1 MLAAFL
7 LSLQDTAA
15 AVALPTMGREL
26 ELGTAGLEWV
36 VNAYTVALMV
46 LVLPAGRLADRF
58 GRRRLFVIG
67 LVVFGVASL
76 AAGLASAGAMLLAAR
91 VVQGAGAGLM
101 GPASLALVSEMGG
114 GRRAAAVGGWAA
126 AAAAGLALGP
136 LLGAVLTEQL
146 GYGGCEAFDCLG
158 AGQRASAIFAAQNW
172 RRSILR

>member
-15 AVALPTMGREL
+15 AVALPTIGRDL
-26 ELGTAGLEWV
+26 ELGAAGLEWV

-76 AAGLASAGAMLLAAR
+76 AAGLASDGVVLLVSR

-101 GPASLALVSEMGG
+101 GPASLALVGETGR
-114 GRRAAAVGGWAA
+114 GRRAAAVGAWAG
-126 AAAAGLALGP
+126 AAAGLALGP
-136 LLGAVLTEQL
+136 LLGAVLTEPQ
-146 GYGGCEAFDCLG
+146 
-158 AGQRASAIFAAQNW
+158 AIP
-172 RRSILR
+172 